1 MTSYKLVAEKRA
13 LINLLNNRDVRSALS
28 QAVLSHW
35 SHEGITVE
43 YCVLPGG
50 KTPVR
55 TTHGAVGFDLYAR
68 AIVDTNAMDDS
79 DPRLRK
85 TLFDFHNYPDDARL
99 RSHVHTEIDSEG
111 TRRLSWRLQPGDHI
125 LVGVGVAF
133 ALPYELFQWTAPR
146 SGLAAKH
153 RIQLGNAPGT
163 IDSDYRGEAGLIV
176 VNDGEDDFIIDH
188 HMRIGQMLFQPVII
202 PKLRQVGSLDQL
214 GETARGAGGFGST
227 GYKDTP

>member
-1 MTSYKLVAEKRA
+1 MTKDDLLA
-13 LINLLNNRDVRSALS
+13 LLEDPEVRG
-28 QAVLSHW
+28 AVTKSVLTHM
-35 SHEGITVE
+35 SHEGIKVN

-50 KTPVR
+50 RTPKR

-68 AIVDTNAMDDS
+68 AVVDTHTMDATDS
-79 DPRLRK
+79 RLRK
-85 TLFDFHNYPDDARL
+85 TLFDFKNYPDDARL
-99 RSHVHTEIDSEG
+99 RSHVHTEFDG
-111 TRRLSWRLQPGDHI
+111 HRAQLSWRLRPGDHVLI
-125 LVGVGVAF
+125 GVGVAF

-188 HMRIGQMLFQPVII
+188 HMRIGQLLFQPVLI
-202 PKLRQVGSLDQL
+202 PELCEVASLDSL
-214 GETARGAGGFGST
+214 GETTRGAGGFGST
-227 GYKDTP
+227 GYSDT